1 MNYQERLD
9 LKRLVDNS
17 DAADNTETIRRIKH
31 SGQFLDNIRT
41 MEQLKRSQAELRAS
55 SPEEFD
61 NMCRAQCSFMY
72 NYYTD
77 IYNKQLKDEL
87 NLGIMLRFIKVLQL
101 IEDGHVDQHEGS
113 AIIGKFL
120 KELYVDS
127 ALRRGE
133 NLDKAN
139 AESLPKIPE
148 IEPKSISWKDY
159 KKMKM

>member
-1 MNYQERLD
+1 
-9 LKRLVDNS
+9 
-17 DAADNTETIRRIKH
+17 
-31 SGQFLDNIRT
+31 
-41 MEQLKRSQAELRAS
+41 
-55 SPEEFD
+55 
-61 NMCRAQCSFMY
+61 
-72 NYYTD
+72 
-77 IYNKQLKDEL
+77 LKDEL